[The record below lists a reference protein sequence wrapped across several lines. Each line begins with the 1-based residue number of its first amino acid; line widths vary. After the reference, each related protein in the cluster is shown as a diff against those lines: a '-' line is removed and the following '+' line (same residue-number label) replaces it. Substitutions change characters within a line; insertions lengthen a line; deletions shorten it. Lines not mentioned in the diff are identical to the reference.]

1 MKFGLIYNTGYYGT
15 DPDQLIAAARHAE
28 ACGFESFYVTEHIA
42 LYPGATVG
50 PVTIPASLPIADPL
64 ECLSF
69 VAAATERI
77 LLGTAVLL
85 VPYHQPGNSRKCG
98 PPRAPRAGTPARWST
113 PGGDRST

>member
-28 ACGFESFYVTEHIA
+28 ACGFESFYLTEHIA

-50 PVTIPASLPIADPL
+50 PRRP
-64 ECLSF
+64 
-69 VAAATERI
+69 
-77 LLGTAVLL
+77 
-85 VPYHQPGNSRKCG
+85 
-98 PPRAPRAGTPARWST
+98 APRAGTHARWST